1 MELSEVLGYYYQK
14 YVLNLNEVRE
24 DFPEPDWKDCTRY
37 LIGFFMKIFLLKEWR
52 SYDLEGKLI
61 EDWDLRNIT
70 SRVWEKLEL
79 CDDSGAIYDYLQAQM
94 EQGQDHY
101 PNRSLMDY
109 LAEDFVSDY
118 EAPDI
123 LECIGVANDLFIGR
137 RDSYEMYDQAYGSS
151 EPYDPSL
158 NWPFPGGGETYL
170 HPPYLQGQDPV
181 RSNALIW
188 VPLPILRFAFFA
200 KEVAR
205 FGRSFD
211 GMQAVAQAQLSAL
224 DFTLIHAEYRLILEK
239 VLTLEDTAESRSA
252 LDILS
257 NNLFLGEKPLTQAWV
272 DGPEELPWIR

>member
-1 MELSEVLGYYYQK
+1 MTILEHYYQR
-14 YVLNLNEVRE
+14 YVLNIQNIDEHFSEL
-24 DFPEPDWKDCTRY
+24 FWKECTRY
-37 LIGFFMKIFLLKEWR
+37 LIGFFMKIALLKEWKNF
-52 SYDLEGKLI
+52 DQEGKI
-61 EDWDLRNIT
+61 DDLDLSDIGF
-70 SRVWEKLEL
+70 RVWGRLEL
-79 CDDSGAIYDYLQAQM
+79 RDDTGEIYNTIEAQIV
-94 EQGQDHY
+94 QGQDHY
-101 PNRSLMDY
+101 PNSSLMDSI
-109 LAEDFVSDY
+109 AEFLGM
-118 EAPDI
+118 EGMEPDI
-123 LECIGVANDLFIGR
+123 LECIGIANDLFIGR

-205 FGRSFD
+205 FGRPFE
-211 GMQAVAQAQLSAL
+211 GMRGVAEEQLSAL
-224 DFTLIHAEYRLILEK
+224 DFTQVHPEYRLILKK
-239 VLTLEDTAESRSA
+239 VLELEDSPQARSQ

-272 DGPEELPWIR
+272 EGPEELPWIR